1 MVREVLKQSV
11 GMDVSKDSFSA
22 CFTQRE
28 IKKELR
34 ILSSRKF
41 ACNIKGFR
49 EFEKWFTHLHREGV
63 PLYFLMEATGVYY
76 EELAY
81 FLFNQGEKVSIL
93 LPNKTSAY
101 AKSLDYKSKT
111 DEIDAKKL
119 AQMSLERD
127 LPLWSPPSD
136 KMLKIKRLCRER
148 DEILQEKTAV
158 SNRLHAK
165 DHSYQPE
172 KESLK
177 RAEKLLNFLEK
188 QVKQI
193 EKAIH
198 STIENDA
205 EIKQKIEIVCSIP
218 GISMI
223 SAATIVSETNG
234 FTLFKN
240 KAQLVSYAGY
250 DVVEK
255 SSGTSVKGV
264 SRISKKGNK
273 HIRKILYFPAI
284 VATMHDP
291 KMKALY
297 LKVFDRTKIKMKGF
311 VAVQRKLL
319 VLIYTLYKKNE
330 AFNPDFKP
338 HSPSLTKQAGTKSL
352 PLVSK
357 VK

>member
-1 MVREVLKQSV
+1 MVRQVLKQSI
-11 GMDVSKDSFSA
+11 GLDVSKDSFSA
-22 CFTQRE
+22 CFSQRE
-28 IKKELR
+28 IKKEFR

-41 ACNIKGFR
+41 ACTTKGFR
-49 EFEKWFTHLHREGV
+49 EFEKWFTHLRREGV
-63 PLYFLMEATGVYY
+63 PLYFLMEATGIYY

-127 LPLWSPPSD
+127 LPLWAPPSD

-165 DHSYQPE
+165 DHSHQPE

-177 RAEKLLNFLEK
+177 RAEKLLKFLEM

-193 EKAIH
+193 EKDIQ
-198 STIENDA
+198 STIENDP
-205 EIKQKIEIVCSIP
+205 EIKQKIELVCSIP
-218 GISMI
+218 GIAII
-223 SAATIVSETNG
+223 SAATIISETNG
-234 FTLFKN
+234 FALFKN

-250 DVVEK
+250 DVVEV
-255 SSGTSVKGV
+255 SSGTSVKKIP
-264 SRISKKGNK
+264 RISKKGNK
-273 HIRKILYFPAI
+273 HIRKILYFPALT
-284 VATMHDP
+284 ATLHDA
-291 KMKALY
+291 KMKNLY
-297 LKVFDRTKIKMKGF
+297 LRIFDKTKIKMKAY

-319 VLIYTLYKKNE
+319 VLVYTLYKKNE
-330 AFNPDFKP
+330 VFNPDFKP
-338 HSPSLTKQAGTKSL
+338 NSPSLTKQAGTESL
-352 PLVSK
+352 P
-357 VK
+357 